1 LADTSA
7 DDLQR
12 AREELARLAD
22 VEREL
27 VFWRARAEKA
37 EALAD
42 QWRTVKN
49 RSLWKIFASV
59 DQLRARIAPP
69 DTRRERLV
77 LGSARRA
84 ARALAPL
91 ARPPRSAA
99 TQFRPSGH
107 KDVLFVYDES
117 GAWTSYRC
125 DHQAEGLTYI
135 GMSADVVRSTDI
147 DLVAAVDHYDT
158 FVLNRVRWS
167 EDVARFVAA
176 ARSAE
181 KGVLFDTDD
190 LIFER
195 DLYLTFAAFLQGASD
210 RVHKTWSDR
219 IDGYRKTLEA
229 CDRATVSTDPLAAYA
244 QRRVSRV
251 DVVYNAVS
259 AQLVNAADEA
269 IADRS
274 YAEQVAEGRKV
285 TIGYLSGSAS
295 HNRDFLE
302 AADAVLAVLEDYP
315 HVNFLIIGF
324 LELPPHFDRF
334 RSRIT
339 KIPKQPFHALM
350 KLTARV
356 DINLAPLER
365 DNPFNECKS
374 CVKYLEAGLVGV
386 PTLASARPDFVRVI
400 DNGRNG
406 MLADQ
411 RSEWHDALRQLVES
425 RELRLSIGRLAAEDV
440 RANHTTKARAPLLR
454 RALVRH
460 PAEEM
465 LGVR

>member
-1 LADTSA
+1 MSA
-7 DDLQR
+7 DELQR
-12 AREELARLAD
+12 ARAELARLAD

-49 RSLWKIFASV
+49 RSLWKIFAAV

-69 DTRRERLV
+69 DTRRERVV
-77 LGSARRA
+77 LGAARRA
-84 ARALAPL
+84 ARAVAPL
-91 ARPPRSAA
+91 ARPPRSSAR
-99 TQFRPSGH
+99 QVRPTGH

-125 DHQAEGLTYI
+125 DHQAEELTYV
-135 GMSADVVRSTDI
+135 GMSADVVRSTDV
-147 DLVAAVDHYDT
+147 DLVAAAHHYDT
-158 FVLNRVRWS
+158 VVLNRVQWAD
-167 EDVARFVAA
+167 DVARFVDA
-176 ARSAE
+176 ARRGE
-181 KGVLFDTDD
+181 TCVVFDTDD

-195 DLYLTFAAFLQGASD
+195 DLYLRFAAFAQGASD
-210 RVHKTWSDR
+210 SVRKTWSDR
-219 IDGYRKTLEA
+219 IERYRKTLEA

-244 QRRVSRV
+244 NRRVSRV

-259 AQLVNAADEA
+259 SHLVRAADEA
-269 IADRS
+269 LADRS
-274 YAEQVAEGRKV
+274 YAEKVADGRDV

-295 HNRDFLE
+295 HDRDFLE
-302 AADAVLAVLEDYP
+302 AADAVLAVLEHYP
-315 HVNFLIIGF
+315 HVRFLVVGF
-324 LELPPHFDRF
+324 LELDPRFDRF
-334 RSRIT
+334 GSRIT
-339 KIPKQPFHALM
+339 HIPKQPFHALL

-356 DINLAPLER
+356 DISLAPLER

-406 MLADQ
+406 MLAD
-411 RSEWHDALRQLVES
+411 RPSEWQEALRQLVES

-440 RANHTTKARAPLLR
+440 RANHTTQARATLLQRALEGR
-454 RALVRH
+454 RAK
-460 PAEEM
+460 EM
-465 LGVR
+465 LGVH